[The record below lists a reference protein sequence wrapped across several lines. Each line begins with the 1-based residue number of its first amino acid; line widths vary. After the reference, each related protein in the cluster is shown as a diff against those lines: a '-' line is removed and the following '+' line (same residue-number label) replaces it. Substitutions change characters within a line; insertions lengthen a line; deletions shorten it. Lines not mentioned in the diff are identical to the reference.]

1 MTALFLA
8 LILVFIPCLVGAQE
22 SAPPAPAESPVAGPG
37 TPSAQTTAES
47 LVSSTLGQD
56 IATDSY
62 YELVAWCQELGLS
75 DTGSR
80 NDLQTRLAQHFKVSL
95 PAAEAAAKRTVTV
108 RSARESEYYT
118 DPDVN
123 EKYVLLRGD
132 VVIEVRDETNATLQ
146 VIKAATVTYNQTKKT
161 VSAEG
166 NVTYTL
172 TRGGKTDTFT
182 GARLAFDLESSQA
195 VFYDGR
201 TTRTITKGGKDVS
214 YTFKGQTISRMQN
227 DTVILDEG
235 SFTSSENADD
245 PLYSVHASKVWILGP
260 GEWAIQ
266 NAVLM
271 IGRVPIMYLPGFF
284 LPGDDFFFNPN
295 IGYRN
300 REGSFLQTTTYL
312 MGRKAKQDTPFGFL
326 QLNESG
332 DAGYNLELNGLFLR
346 KVPVSTPIPD
356 KGKTLKLMADAYSR
370 LGFLAGLDGDFSPLA
385 TFRTSLGLSR
395 SIFLDPTTNLYTP
408 YLPFFASG
416 PYSVGQEFWNSSSV
430 FGATIPLRF
439 GLEGT
444 FKSTGDIYAVSAD
457 FQYFSDPSFTSDFYT
472 RSEAGII
479 STVLTPPTATGA
491 VTPQQAN
498 LSWDFTS
505 RLDFTKAVGLPFVK
519 SFTMPNFDMKFT
531 WQSRDA
537 PAPYDTYPL
546 SADPARTFYLPASLT
561 LPNVSLSISGDI
573 LSISTAAKPLPPP
586 QTAPLPGEAGGVQ
599 STAAPTEPGKGLRTP
614 TTSTPAS
621 TKSSE
626 TPPRIPFRAPEAQ
639 KDVPVGSGEP
649 DSSLTVSYQVQ
660 PRATLEH
667 TFDARQGIWNRR
679 EDVDYSLLYH
689 TFETGGT
696 STIAAAASLWDKL
709 FDLSASLGADG
720 LWRSRFDPKPS
731 YAALPDWQSLLTS
744 DLQQD
749 RITIRSALQGTLR
762 PLPAIAELSAS
773 NLQYRLGLRL
783 YQYSYIGT
791 DPLNPAFGSTGFTWT
806 PDNVSEH
813 SIQSS
818 LVFNTPF
825 TSDSLALTAQLA
837 PLTPTYTGLL
847 LLAAGPAK
855 GKVQGGFAE
864 ISGARQY
871 QPLVV
876 SGTLDFGKPLNATE
890 ELQFDVSSS
899 ALSRSTSQLGL
910 GGFSSA
916 FVAERIQNELVPSTV
931 RLGYESGGDPVW
943 YWKDRIKADLSVKT
957 HWYMNLQKYTDN
969 LFDFTLA
976 FNVSIYK
983 FLDLSFSSLSDN
995 SRTYLYFPSMARSLG
1010 QTSINP
1016 ITDLI
1021 NSFNFFNPT
1030 ARINS
1035 SFKIRTITAKV
1046 VQHFGD
1052 WDLTFQY
1059 QGSPQLI
1066 TTTDPNTAKQT
1077 TQYTWSPIFAI
1088 QVQWNAVPEIK
1099 SNIHGD
1105 NTGAFL
1111 RGS

>member
-22 SAPPAPAESPVAGPG
+22 AAPGAPAASSITEPG
-37 TPSAQTTAES
+37 APAAQTADS

-56 IATDSY
+56 ISTQSY

-80 NDLQTRLAQHFKVSL
+80 SDLQTRLAQHFKVSL
-95 PAAEAAAKRTVTV
+95 PSGEAAAKRTVTV
-108 RSARESEYYT
+108 RSARESEYFT
-118 DPDVN
+118 VPDVD

-132 VVIEVRDETNATLQ
+132 VIIEVRDETNATLQ
-146 VIKAATVTYNQTKKT
+146 VIKAATVTYNQTRKT

-166 NVTYTL
+166 HVTYAL

-182 GARLAFDLESSQA
+182 GQRLAFDLESSQA
-195 VFYDGR
+195 IFYDGR
-201 TTRTITKGGKDVS
+201 TTRTITKGGKDIP
-214 YTFKGQTISRMQN
+214 YTFKGQTISRNQN
-227 DTVILDEG
+227 DTVILDDG
-235 SFTSSENADD
+235 SFTSSEDPDD
-245 PLYSVHASKVWILGP
+245 PLYSVRASKVWVLGP

-271 IGRVPIMYLPGFF
+271 VGRVPLLYVPGFF

-295 IGYRN
+295 IGYKN

-312 MGRKAKQDTPFGFL
+312 IGRKAKQDTPFGFL

-332 DAGYNLELNGLFLR
+332 DAGYNLEYNGLFLR

-356 KGKTLKLMADAYSR
+356 KGQTLKLMADAYSR
-370 LGFLAGLDGDFSPLA
+370 LGFLAGLDGSFPPLA
-385 TFRTSLGLSR
+385 TFRSSVALSR

-408 YLPFFASG
+408 YLPFVASG
-416 PYSVGQEFWNSSSV
+416 PYSVGQEFWNNSSA
-430 FGATIPLRF
+430 FGLTLPVRF

-444 FKSTGDIYAVSAD
+444 FKSTGDVYSVNAD

-498 LSWDFTS
+498 LSWDYTS
-505 RLDFTKAVGLPFVK
+505 KLDLTKTIGLPFVK
-519 SFTMPNFDMKFT
+519 SFTMPNLDMKFT
-531 WQSRDA
+531 WQSRAA
-537 PAPYDTYPL
+537 PSPYDVYPL
-546 SADPARTFYLPASLT
+546 SADPGATFYLPASLT
-561 LPNVSLSISGDI
+561 LPNVSLSVSGDI
-573 LSISTAAKPLPPP
+573 LSLSTSPAAKP
-586 QTAPLPGEAGGVQ
+586 APAAPEALPGEAGGVK
-599 STAAPTEPGKGLRTP
+599 SIEPTDPGKGLRGP
-614 TTSTPAS
+614 ATSNPPP
-621 TKSSE
+621 TKSSA

-639 KDVPVGSGEP
+639 KDLTVGSGQL

-667 TFDARQGIWNRR
+667 TFDARQGVWVYRQ
-679 EDVDYSLLYH
+679 DVDYSVLYR

-696 STIAAAASLWDKL
+696 GTVTAAASLWDKL
-709 FDLSASLGADG
+709 LDLSINMGTDA
-720 LWRSRFDPKPS
+720 LWRDRFDPKPQ
-731 YAALPDWQSLLTS
+731 YEALPDWQSLLAS

-749 RITIRSALQGTLR
+749 HFTLNSSFQGTFR
-762 PLPAIAELSAS
+762 PLPAIPELSAS
-773 NLQYRLGLRL
+773 NIQYNLGLRL

-791 DPLNPAFGSTGFTWT
+791 DPLHPQFGPTNFTWT
-806 PDNVSEH
+806 PSNVTQNSL
-813 SIQSS
+813 QSS
-818 LVFNTPF
+818 LIFNTPV
-825 TSDSLALTAQLA
+825 TTDSLALTAQLA

-847 LLAAGPAK
+847 SLAAGPAK
-855 GKVQGGFAE
+855 GKVQGGFADVA
-864 ISGARQY
+864 GVNQY
-871 QPLVV
+871 QPVV
-876 SGTLDFGKPLNATE
+876 ASGTLDFGKPFNATQE
-890 ELQFDVSSS
+890 VQFDVDSST
-899 ALSRSTSQLGL
+899 LTRSTSQLGIY
-910 GGFSSA
+910 GFSSA
-916 FVAERIQNELVPSTV
+916 FVGERINNSLVPSTLRV
-931 RLGYESGGDPVW
+931 GYESGGDPVW
-943 YWKDRIKADLSVKT
+943 YWKDRIKTDLSVKT
-957 HWYMNLQKYTDN
+957 HWYMNLQNNLDN
-969 LFDFTLA
+969 LFDFTLT
-976 FNVSIYK
+976 FDVSIYK
-983 FLDLSFSSLSDN
+983 FLDISFSSYSNN

-1010 QTSINP
+1010 QVPLNP
-1016 ITDLI
+1016 LTDLV
-1021 NSFNFFNPT
+1021 NSFNFFNPV
-1030 ARINS
+1030 ARTNS

-1066 TTTDPNTAKQT
+1066 TTTNPVTFAQI

-1105 NTGAFL
+1105 STGTFL